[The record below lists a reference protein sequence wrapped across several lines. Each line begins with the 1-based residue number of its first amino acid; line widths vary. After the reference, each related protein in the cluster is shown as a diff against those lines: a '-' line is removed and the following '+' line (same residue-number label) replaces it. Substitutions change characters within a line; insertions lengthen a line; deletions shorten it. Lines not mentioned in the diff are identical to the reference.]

1 MKKAS
6 FFESVVIVAL
16 ALFFFVKGVL
26 WIVWEILPSIQQA
39 DLSGFTFV
47 FSVIVVAYLA
57 ARSAAAVPRIL
68 AGQWVWLLSQSA
80 RLCGTIID

>member
-6 FFESVVIVAL
+6 FLESVVIVAL

-39 DLSGFTFV
+39 DLSGLTFV
-47 FSVIVVAYLA
+47 FSVILVAYLA
-57 ARSAAAVPRIL
+57 ARSALAVPRIL
-68 AGQWVWLLSQSA
+68 VRQWVWLVSKMRGFMA
-80 RLCGTIID
+80 RL